1 MPKYKYNGINSQN
14 KKINGVR
21 EFRDENDAY
30 IQLKKDGVYAFE
42 IKEIKHREKK
52 SYKMNSMELS
62 DFSRQIGSM
71 QQSGISI
78 VKAISI
84 LRDRTQEPKM
94 FEIYDRIY
102 KVINQGNSLSSAME
116 NLVGSFPNLMINMYK
131 SGEYTGKLDEV
142 AIKMAIFYEKEHKLN
157 LKVKNAMAYPS
168 ILAGLTILV
177 TLGMFTIILPN
188 FFEMY
193 ADMELPLITKILIAI
208 SNFIIQKWY
217 ILILATGLI
226 VLIIIYLNSQ
236 EKAKEVMDKYRL
248 KVKIF
253 GRLFSIIYTARFA
266 TTLSSLYSSG
276 ISMIDSVEISAT
288 TVGNKFIENQFVEV
302 VSKIKEGNSL
312 SFAITEVIG
321 FDKKLMS
328 YIYVGEESGKLDD
341 MLESISETFEYEA
354 DNAIEKLI
362 TYIEPI
368 MIITMAVIIGSV
380 MIGVMVPLFDSYGTF
395 G

>member
-1 MPKYKYNGINSQN
+1 MPKYKYDGINAEN
-14 KKINGVR
+14 KKVKGIR
-21 EFRDENDAY
+21 EFRDANDAY
-30 IQLKKDGVYAFE
+30 TQLKIDGIYAFS
-42 IKEIKHREKK
+42 IKQLKQKVKK
-52 SYKMNSMELS
+52 NYKMHAMELS

-84 LRDRTQEPKM
+84 LRERTQEPKI
-94 FEIYDRIY
+94 FEIYDKIY
-102 KVINQGNSLSSAME
+102 TVINQGNSLSSAME
-116 NLVGSFPNLMINMYK
+116 SITGTFPTLMINMYK

-142 AIKMAIFYEKEHKLN
+142 AIKMAIFYEKDHKLN
-157 LKVKNAMAYPS
+157 LKVKNAMAYPC
-168 ILAGLTILV
+168 ILAALTLLV

-188 FFEMY
+188 FFDMY
-193 ADMELPLITKILIAI
+193 ADMELPLITKILMGI
-208 SNFIIQKWY
+208 SGFIIEKWY
-217 ILILATGLI
+217 LLLILTILL
-226 VLIIIYLNSQ
+226 VLTIMYLNSQ
-236 EKAKEVMDKYRL
+236 EQVKAMADKYKL

-253 GRLFSIIYTARFA
+253 GKLFSIIYTARFA

-288 TVGNKFIENQFVEV
+288 TIGNKFIENQFATV

-312 SFAITEVIG
+312 SFAITEVAG

-341 MLESISETFEYEA
+341 MLESISQTFEYEA
-354 DNAIEKLI
+354 DSAIEKLI

-368 MIITMAVIIGSV
+368 MIITMAIIIGSV

>member
-1 MPKYKYNGINSQN
+1 MPKYKFNGINSQN
-14 KKINGVR
+14 KKIKGVR

-30 IQLKKDGVYAFE
+30 IQLKKEGVYAFK
-42 IKEIKHREKK
+42 IKEIKQKEKK

-84 LRDRTQEPKM
+84 LRDRTQDPKI
-94 FEIYDRIY
+94 FEIYDKIY

-168 ILAGLTILV
+168 ILAGLTVLV
-177 TLGMFTIILPN
+177 TLGMFTVILPN

-288 TVGNKFIENQFVEV
+288 TIGNKFIENQFAEV
-302 VSKIKEGNSL
+302 VSKIKDGNSL